1 MWRKLYIKIGKILSL
16 ANFVYLLASKVDQP
30 IPEKQEA

>member
-1 MWRKLYIKIGKILSL
+1 MTQAPHKKGKIMSL

-30 IPEKQEA
+30 IPEKQIA